1 MLLNYITWDVD
12 PEIFPVGPLSI
23 RWYGLLFAAA
33 FYFSYIIVRRMFKKE
48 GISDEVLDRLT
59 LYVFI
64 GTIVGARLGHCLF
77 YEPGY
82 YLSNPVEILK
92 IWKGGLASHG
102 GAIGIIVALYLFVRK
117 EKKPYIWIL
126 DRIAVVAAISGF
138 FIRMGNLFNSEIYGY
153 ETDLPWGFIFVNAG
167 ESVPKHPTQIYE
179 ALAYLLIFIVLH
191 SLYNRSTKGN
201 TKPGMLFG
209 WFLVLTF
216 AARFFIEF
224 LKEVQVEA
232 EKGWSLKLGQSL
244 SIPFILTGL
253 IILYFTYMNP
263 GKLNK
268 KYKPDPE

>member
-33 FYFSYIIVRRMFKKE
+33 FYFSYLIVRRMFKKE
-48 GISDEVLDRLT
+48 GVSDEVLDRLT
-59 LYVFI
+59 LYVFV
-64 GTIVGARLGHCLF
+64 GTVVGARLGHCLF

-82 YLSNPVEILK
+82 YLSNPVEIIK

-102 GAIGIIVALYLFVRK
+102 GAIGIIFALYLFVRK

-153 ETDLPWGFIFVNAG
+153 ETDLPWGFIFVKAG
-167 ESVPKHPTQIYE
+167 ETVPKHPTQIYE
-179 ALAYLLIFIVLH
+179 ALAYLLIFILLY
-191 SLYNRSTKGN
+191 SIYNRSPKGN

-209 WFLVLTF
+209 WFLILTF

-232 EKGWSLKLGQSL
+232 EKGWNLKLGQSL

-253 IILYFTYMNP
+253 IILYFAYRNP
-263 GKLNK
+263 KRLNK
-268 KYKPDPE
+268 KYKAEPE